1 MMLRGNLS
9 TRPFYNERLIHWG
22 LALAGVILVALTA
35 VSTAQFL
42 RLSREQGALSARIA
56 QDEQRAQALR
66 RAAADVRRGI
76 DAADLETTV
85 VATREVNTVID
96 RRVFS
101 WTALFNTIERTIPPA
116 VALRAVYPTIDK
128 GSVTVRLIV
137 NARRSD
143 DVGAFMDALERTQT
157 FRALQSVEELRIDD
171 GSYVVTFDGQYVGHG
186 TPSAGG
192 PAVTVDQP
200 APAAGAASLEGR

>member
-1 MMLRGNLS
+1 MLRGNLS
-9 TRPFYNERLIHWG
+9 TRPFYNERLIHWV

-35 VSTAQFL
+35 FSAAQFL
-42 RLSREQGALSARIA
+42 SLSRDQRALSTRIA

-66 RAAADVRRGI
+66 REAADVRRGI
-76 DAADLETTV
+76 DATELETAV
-85 VATREVNTVID
+85 VATREVNAVID
-96 RRVFS
+96 QRVFS

-157 FRALQSVEELRIDD
+157 FKALQSVEELRIDD

-186 TPSAGG
+186 TAALGG
-192 PAVTVDQP
+192 TTVTQDP
-200 APAAGAASLEGR
+200 PAAPGGTAPLEGR

>member
-1 MMLRGNLS
+1 MLRGNLS
-9 TRPFYNERLIHWG
+9 TRPFYNERLIHWV
-22 LALAGVILVALTA
+22 LALAAVTLVALTA
-35 VSTAQFL
+35 FSAAQFL
-42 RLSREQGALSARIA
+42 SLSRDQSALSARIA

-66 RAAADVRRGI
+66 REAADVRRGI
-76 DAADLETTV
+76 DAAELETTV
-85 VATREVNTVID
+85 VATREVNAVID
-96 RRVFS
+96 QRVFS

-186 TPSAGG
+186 TPDPGG
-192 PAVTVDQP
+192 TAVTQDP
-200 APAAGAASLEGR
+200 PAAPGGTAALEGR